1 MIDVQK
7 VREQTPGCEERI
19 HLNNAGSSL
28 PPTPVVDTVVS
39 YLREEARVGGY
50 ELAALRKEDMER
62 TYETLAKLIG
72 ADQQTIS
79 RAENA
84 TRAWDMAFYSVDVQ
98 RGDTILTTYTEY
110 CANYVAYLQMRKR
123 RGIRIEVIDDDD
135 YGQLDLGDLER
146 RLKRGA
152 KMVTINHIPTNS
164 GLVNPAEEVGKLSE
178 KYGAMYLL
186 DACQSV
192 GQQPIDVERLRC
204 DFLSTTGRKFL
215 RAPRGTGF
223 LYVRPEVLEDLEPP
237 FLDAWAASYT
247 EDDYT
252 PHLDRRRFETF
263 EFSHANFLGLGAAAE
278 YAMDIGLNNIW
289 SRVQDLSRNLRDR
302 LSEIH
307 GIEVRDLGETKCG
320 IVTFEVNGEGHTQ
333 LRDKLLAHGVNVSVT
348 SQFNALLDMKRR
360 GFVSLMRASIHYY
373 NTTEEIDRF
382 IDILRM
388 LQQSE

>member
-1 MIDVQK
+1 MIDVQR

-19 HLNNAGSSL
+19 HFNNAGASL
-28 PPTPVVDTVVS
+28 PPIPVVDTVVG
-39 YLREEARVGGY
+39 YVREEARVGGY
-50 ELAALRKEDMER
+50 ELAAMRKEDLER
-62 TYETLAKLIG
+62 TYETLARLIG
-72 ADQQTIS
+72 VESHAIS

-84 TRAWDMAFYSVDVQ
+84 TRAWDMAFYSVDFQ

-123 RGIRIEVIDDDD
+123 RGIRIEMIDDDD
-135 YGQLDLGDLER
+135 CGQLDLGDLER
-146 RLKRGA
+146 RLKKGA

-164 GLVNPAEEVGKLSE
+164 GLVNPAEGVGKLSDE
-178 KYGAMYLL
+178 YGAMYLL

-192 GQQPIDVERLRC
+192 GQKPVDVEKLKC

-237 FLDAWAASYT
+237 FLDAWAASYN
-247 EDDYT
+247 EDDYI
-252 PHLDRRRFETF
+252 PHRDRRRFETF
-263 EFSHANFLGLGAAAE
+263 EFSYSNFLGLGTAAE
-278 YAMDIGLNNIW
+278 YAMDLGLNNIW
-289 SRVQDLSRNLRDR
+289 TRVQDLSENLRNR
-302 LSEIH
+302 LSEINS
-307 GIEVRDLGETKCG
+307 IKVRDLGETKCG
-320 IVTFEVNGEGHTQ
+320 IVTFEVDGADHIQ
-333 LRDKLLAHGVNVSVT
+333 LKDELIAQGINVSVT

-360 GFVSLMRASIHYY
+360 RLKSLMRASIHYY

-382 IDILRM
+382 ADILRK

>member
-1 MIDVQK
+1 MIDVKK
-7 VREQTPGCEERI
+7 VREQTPGCDERI
-19 HLNNAGSSL
+19 HFNNAGSSL
-28 PPTPVVDTVVS
+28 PPTPVVDTVVG
-39 YLREEARVGGY
+39 YLREEATVGGY
-50 ELAALRKEDMER
+50 ELAAQRKEEVER
-62 TYETLAKLIG
+62 TYKTLAGLIG
-72 ADQQTIS
+72 ADPQAVS

-84 TRAWDMAFYSVDVQ
+84 TRAWDMAFYSVDFQ

-110 CANYVAYLQMRKR
+110 CANYVAYLQMSKR
-123 RGIRIEVIDDDD
+123 RGIKIEVIDDDES
-135 YGQLDLGDLER
+135 GQLDLGDLER
-146 RLKRGA
+146 RLKEGA

-178 KYGAMYLL
+178 EYGVMYLL

-192 GQQPIDVERLRC
+192 GQKPVDVEKLKC

-263 EFSHANFLGLGAAAE
+263 EFSYSNFLGLGTAAE
-278 YAMDIGLNNIW
+278 YAMDLGLNNIW
-289 SRVQDLSRNLRDR
+289 TRVQDLSGNLRNR
-302 LSEIH
+302 LSEINS
-307 GIEVRDLGETKCG
+307 IEVMDLGETKCG
-320 IVTFEVNGEGHTQ
+320 IVTFEVDGADHLQLKDELITQ
-333 LRDKLLAHGVNVSVT
+333 GVNVSVT

-360 GFVSLMRASIHYY
+360 GLKSLMRASVHYY

-382 IDILRM
+382 VDILRKF
-388 LQQSE
+388 QQSE